1 MKKVILALLFVA
13 AIGCTQ
19 TLTYTDAATLSW
31 SAVTTLE
38 DASPI
43 PPGDVIEYEVGRSVY
58 PIADRLIPEVIEG
71 LTLTPGMAIS
81 VPQDGNTYGY
91 ALRTKRTTDG
101 GATVLISAWNWS
113 DVNGPET
120 PQPFL
125 FKGRSVVLPNIPLGF
140 TGS

>member
-31 SAVTTLE
+31 DAVTTLE

-113 DVNGPET
+113 DVNGLET